1 MNMHQ
6 LVCNVLKNSRP
17 KEVKGLL
24 RSPSFLTMLSA
35 LAPQLLFKP
44 TPVCPLCLSH
54 LCRFWWGSGRGAEEL
69 FVCAVR
75 ASSQEIS
82 GDGNSAETSCW

>member
-1 MNMHQ
+1 MF
-6 LVCNVLKNSRP
+6 LRVLIVIYKF
-17 KEVKGLL
+17 KTFHV
-24 RSPSFLTMLSA
+24 SFLTMLSA

-44 TPVCPLCLSH
+44 TPVCPLCLSR